1 MYNKEGRIKLET
13 TAHIQN
19 RLDTNIQ
26 FYNTDVGTADL
37 VFDVTRNGSPLLVSS
52 ENADV
57 IIQLETTDK
66 RKNYVVDTVIPVDP
80 MNGVLKYTIPN
91 DFLGLANKDNK
102 TVKIIGQTWI
112 AIHGKEDIVTHAE
125 FSFSIKDSIINTIPA
140 VDKINEIR
148 TFQEFR
154 ESIMNTINEINEALA
169 NGQDYV
175 SQMETAKASGLKAL
189 NDRSIQVMQEIATLV
204 GTSKKDI
211 TDLKNSTMSEL
222 ENKANQIKADVEK
235 LNKYDTTT
243 WQKSKLTNDN
253 GTSQIVAI
261 GNDLEKLRS
270 LPPGFYYT
278 TSTPIGLTYSTEWAS
293 STAGYTEVYERDSV
307 TKHIIFRPY
316 NSSQQFIMR
325 YYNEWNGW
333 ERINPDMRRKW
344 LGTIGQENNEYSSL
358 LQLPCGLYECSIPAD
373 AFNVDAPQD
382 PNGGGYIA
390 EVDVTD
396 GAAGKRKQLRLIVSG
411 RNTEYRGTVHTSST
425 AFPDGKF
432 LGWKRVQD
440 AEEFEALNNDT
451 GWIDWEIKNDATK
464 RQTDD
469 PNALQ
474 CQYRIRMVNGIK
486 IAHLRVNVNNLVT
499 QTAFGSIPS
508 HMVPR
513 IEHFYARTPV
523 TMNPAVVLVDVT
535 GDLMFYVNETDKA
548 KWLPGH
554 YIVGEFSWIIDEVG
568 GN

>member
-1 MYNKEGRIKLET
+1 MYNKEGQIKLET

-52 ENADV
+52 ENAEV
-57 IIQLETTDK
+57 FLILK
-66 RKNYVVDTVIPVDP
+66 NGKNYIVDNVEPIDP
-80 MNGVLKYTIPN
+80 MNGRMKYTIPN
-91 DFLGLANKDNK
+91 VFLGLTGNVN
-102 TVKIIGQTWI
+102 GQLFI
-112 AIHGKEDIVTHAE
+112 AVHGKEDIVTEVE
-125 FSFSIKDSIINTIPA
+125 FSFKIADSLINTIPA
-140 VDKINEIR
+140 VDKLNEIR

-189 NDRSIQVMQEIATLV
+189 NDRSTQVMQEIATLV
-204 GTSKKDI
+204 STSKKDI
-211 TDLKNSTMSEL
+211 TDLKNNTMSEL
-222 ENKANQIKADVEK
+222 DNKANQIKADVEK
-235 LNKYDTTT
+235 LNKYDTSD
-243 WQKSKLTNDN
+243 WQKAKLIQDN
-253 GTSQIVAI
+253 GQLQIVSLADDI
-261 GNDLEKLRS
+261 NKLHDLKT
-270 LPPGFYYT
+270 GFYYT
-278 TSTPIGLTYSTEWAS
+278 TTTPIVGIGVT
-293 STAGYTEVYERDSV
+293 STAGFLEVLERNGGILKRI
-307 TKHIIFRPY
+307 TFRPY
-316 NSSQQFIMR
+316 NSTQIWQKRF
-325 YYNEWNGW
+325 YNTWEDW
-333 ERINPDMRRKW
+333 ERVNPEDYKRKW
-344 LGTIGQENNEYSSL
+344 LGTIGQEGNTYTDVLSL
-358 LQLPCGLYECSIPAD
+358 PGGKYECTIPSD
-373 AFNVDAPQD
+373 AFSVNAPQD
-382 PNGGGYIA
+382 PNGGSYIA
-390 EVDVTD
+390 EIDVTESEN
-396 GAAGKRKQLRLIVSG
+396 GRKQLRLIASS
-411 RNTEYRGTVHTSST
+411 RNNEYRATIHTNNVFS
-425 AFPDGKF
+425 
-432 LGWKRVQD
+432 GWKRVQN

-508 HMVPR
+508 HMVPK
-513 IEHFYARTPV
+513 IQHFYARTPV
-523 TMNPAVVLVDVT
+523 SLNPAVVLVDVT
-535 GDLMFYVNETDKA
+535 GDLMFYVNMSDRD

-554 YIVGEFSWIIDEVG
+554 YVVGEFSWIIGEVG

>member
-57 IIQLETTDK
+57 FLILK
-66 RKNYVVDTVIPVDP
+66 NGKNYIVDNVEPIDP
-80 MNGVLKYTIPN
+80 MKGRMKYTIPN
-91 DFLGLANKDNK
+91 VFLGLTGNVN
-102 TVKIIGQTWI
+102 GQLFI
-112 AIHGKEDIVTHAE
+112 AVHGKEDIVTEVE
-125 FSFSIKDSIINTIPA
+125 FSFKIADSLINTIPA
-140 VDKINEIR
+140 VDKLNEIR

-189 NDRSIQVMQEIATLV
+189 NDRSTQVMQEIATLV

-211 TDLKNSTMSEL
+211 TDLKNNTMSEL
-222 ENKANQIKADVEK
+222 DNKANQIKVDVEK
-235 LNKYDTTT
+235 LNKYDTSD
-243 WQKSKLTNDN
+243 WQKAKLIQDN
-253 GTSQIVAI
+253 GQLQIVSLAD
-261 GNDLEKLRS
+261 DLNKLHD
-270 LPPGFYYT
+270 LKTGFYYT
-278 TSTPIGLTYSTEWAS
+278 TTTPITGIGAT
-293 STAGYTEVYERDSV
+293 STAGFLEVLERNGGILKRI
-307 TKHIIFRPY
+307 TFRPY
-316 NSSQQFIMR
+316 NSTQIWQKRF
-325 YYNEWNGW
+325 YNTW
-333 ERINPDMRRKW
+333 EDWEIVNPEDYKRKW
-344 LGTIGQENNEYSSL
+344 LGTLGQEGNTYTDVLSL
-358 LQLPCGLYECSIPAD
+358 PGGKYECTIPSD
-373 AFNVDAPQD
+373 AFSVNAPQD
-382 PNGGGYIA
+382 PNGGSYIA
-390 EVDVTD
+390 EIDVTESEN
-396 GAAGKRKQLRLIVSG
+396 GRKQLRLIASS
-411 RNTEYRGTVHTSST
+411 RNNEYRATVHTNNVFS
-425 AFPDGKF
+425 
-432 LGWKRVQD
+432 GWKRVQN

-469 PNALQ
+469 PNAIQ
-474 CQYRIRMVNGIK
+474 CQYRVRMVNGIK

-508 HMVPR
+508 HMVPK
-513 IEHFYARTPV
+513 IQHFYARTPV
-523 TMNPAVVLVDVT
+523 SLNPAVVLVDVT
-535 GDLMFYVNETDKA
+535 GDLMFYVNMSDRD

-554 YIVGEFSWIIDEVG
+554 YVVGEFSWIIDEVG
-568 GN
+568 GI

>member
-13 TAHIQN
+13 TANIQN

-57 IIQLETTDK
+57 IIQLETTDE

-112 AIHGKEDIVTHAE
+112 AVHGKEDIVTHAE

-189 NDRSIQVMQEIATLV
+189 NDRSTQVMQEVATLV
-204 GTSKKDI
+204 STSKKDI
-211 TDLKNSTMSEL
+211 TDLKNNTMSEL
-222 ENKANQIKADVEK
+222 DNKANQIKADVEK
-235 LNKYDTTT
+235 LNKYDTSD
-243 WQKSKLTNDN
+243 WQKAKLIQDN
-253 GTSQIVAI
+253 GQLQIVSLADDK
-261 GNDLEKLRS
+261 NKLHDLKT
-270 LPPGFYYT
+270 GFYYT
-278 TSTPIGLTYSTEWAS
+278 TTTPIVGIGAT
-293 STAGYTEVYERDSV
+293 STAGFLEVLERNGGILKRI
-307 TKHIIFRPY
+307 TFRPY
-316 NSSQQFIMR
+316 NSTQIWQKRF
-325 YYNEWNGW
+325 YNTWEDW
-333 ERINPDMRRKW
+333 ERVNPEDYKRKW
-344 LGTIGQENNEYSSL
+344 LGTLGQEGNTYTDVLSL
-358 LQLPCGLYECSIPAD
+358 PGGKYECAIPSD
-373 AFNVDAPQD
+373 AFSVNAPQD
-382 PNGGGYIA
+382 PNGGSYIA
-390 EVDVTD
+390 EIDVTESEN
-396 GAAGKRKQLRLIVSG
+396 GRKQLRLIASS
-411 RNTEYRGTVHTSST
+411 RNNEYRATIHTNNVFS
-425 AFPDGKF
+425 
-432 LGWKRVQD
+432 GWKRVQN

-469 PNALQ
+469 PNAIQ
-474 CQYRIRMVNGIK
+474 CQYRVRMVNGIK

-508 HMVPR
+508 HMVPK
-513 IEHFYARTPV
+513 IQHFYARTPV
-523 TMNPAVVLVDVT
+523 SLNPAVVLVDVT
-535 GDLMFYVNETDKA
+535 GDLMFYVNMSDRD

-554 YIVGEFSWIIDEVG
+554 YVVGEFSWIIDEVG
-568 GN
+568 GI

>member
-52 ENADV
+52 ENADI
-57 IIQLETTDK
+57 IIQLETTDE
-66 RKNYVVDTVIPVDP
+66 RKNYVVDNVIPVDP

-112 AIHGKEDIVTHAE
+112 AVHGKEDIVTHAE

-140 VDKINEIR
+140 VDKLNEIR

-189 NDRSIQVMQEIATLV
+189 NDRSTQVMQEIATLV
-204 GTSKKDI
+204 STSKKNI
-211 TDLKNSTMSEL
+211 TDLKNNTMSEL
-222 ENKANQIKADVEK
+222 DNKANQIKTDVEK
-235 LNKYDTTT
+235 LNKYDTSD
-243 WQKSKLTNDN
+243 WQKAKLIQDN
-253 GTSQIVAI
+253 GQLQIVSLAD
-261 GNDLEKLRS
+261 DLNKLHD
-270 LPPGFYYT
+270 LKTGFYYT
-278 TSTPIGLTYSTEWAS
+278 TTTPIVGIGAT
-293 STAGYTEVYERDSV
+293 STAGFLEVLERNGGILKRI
-307 TKHIIFRPY
+307 TFRPY
-316 NSSQQFIMR
+316 NSTQIWQKRF
-325 YYNEWNGW
+325 YNTWEDW
-333 ERINPDMRRKW
+333 ERVNPEDYKRKW
-344 LGTIGQENNEYSSL
+344 LGTLGQEGNTYTDVLSL
-358 LQLPCGLYECSIPAD
+358 PGGKYECTIPSD
-373 AFNVDAPQD
+373 AFSVNAPQD
-382 PNGGGYIA
+382 PNGGSYIA
-390 EVDVTD
+390 EIDVTESEN
-396 GAAGKRKQLRLIVSG
+396 GRKQLKLIASS
-411 RNTEYRGTVHTSST
+411 RNNEYRATVHTNNVFS
-425 AFPDGKF
+425 
-432 LGWKRVQD
+432 GWKRVQN

-469 PNALQ
+469 PNAIQ
-474 CQYRIRMVNGIK
+474 CQYRVRMVNGIK

-508 HMVPR
+508 HMVPK
-513 IEHFYARTPV
+513 IQHFYARTPV
-523 TMNPAVVLVDVT
+523 SLNPAVVLVDVT
-535 GDLMFYVNETDKA
+535 GDLMFYVNMSDRD

-554 YIVGEFSWIIDEVG
+554 YVVGEFSWIIDEVG
-568 GN
+568 GI

>member
-19 RLDTNIQ
+19 RLDTDIQ

-57 IIQLETTDK
+57 FLILK
-66 RKNYVVDTVIPVDP
+66 NGKNYIVDNVEPIDP
-80 MNGVLKYTIPN
+80 MKGRMKYTIPN
-91 DFLGLANKDNK
+91 VFLGLTGNVN
-102 TVKIIGQTWI
+102 GQLFI
-112 AIHGKEDIVTHAE
+112 AVHGKEDIVTEVE
-125 FSFSIKDSIINTIPA
+125 FSFKIADSLINTIPA
-140 VDKINEIR
+140 VDKLNEIR

-175 SQMETAKASGLKAL
+175 SQIETAKASGLKAL
-189 NDRSIQVMQEIATLV
+189 NDRSTQVMQEIATLV
-204 GTSKKDI
+204 STSKKDI
-211 TDLKNSTMSEL
+211 TDLKNNTMSEL
-222 ENKANQIKADVEK
+222 DNKANQIKADVEK
-235 LNKYDTTT
+235 LNKYDTSD
-243 WQKSKLTNDN
+243 WQKAKLIQDN
-253 GTSQIVAI
+253 GQLQIVSLADDI
-261 GNDLEKLRS
+261 NKLHDLKT
-270 LPPGFYYT
+270 GFYYT
-278 TSTPIGLTYSTEWAS
+278 TTTPIVGMGAT
-293 STAGYTEVYERDSV
+293 STAGFLEVLERNGGILKRI
-307 TKHIIFRPY
+307 TFRPY
-316 NSSQQFIMR
+316 NSTQIWQKRF
-325 YYNEWNGW
+325 YNTWEDW
-333 ERINPDMRRKW
+333 ERVNPEDYKRKW
-344 LGTIGQENNEYSSL
+344 LGTIGQEGNTYTDVLSL
-358 LQLPCGLYECSIPAD
+358 PGGKYECTIPSD
-373 AFNVDAPQD
+373 AFSVNAPQD
-382 PNGGGYIA
+382 PNGGSYIA
-390 EVDVTD
+390 EIDVTESEN
-396 GAAGKRKQLRLIVSG
+396 GRKQLRLIASS
-411 RNTEYRGTVHTSST
+411 RNNEYRATIHTNNVFS
-425 AFPDGKF
+425 
-432 LGWKRVQD
+432 GWKRVQN

-469 PNALQ
+469 PNALK

-535 GDLMFYVNETDKA
+535 GDLMFYVNETDKT

>member
-57 IIQLETTDK
+57 IIQLETTDE
-66 RKNYVVDTVIPVDP
+66 RKNYVVDNVIPVDP

-112 AIHGKEDIVTHAE
+112 AVHGKEDIVTHAE

-189 NDRSIQVMQEIATLV
+189 NDRSTQVMQEIATLV
-204 GTSKKDI
+204 NTSKKDI
-211 TDLKNSTMSEL
+211 TDLKNNTMSEL
-222 ENKANQIKADVEK
+222 DNKANQIKADVEK
-235 LNKYDTTT
+235 LNKYDTSD
-243 WQKSKLTNDN
+243 WQKAKLIQDN
-253 GTSQIVAI
+253 GQLQIVSLAD
-261 GNDLEKLRS
+261 DLNKLHD
-270 LPPGFYYT
+270 LKTGFYYT
-278 TSTPIGLTYSTEWAS
+278 TTTPIVGIGAT
-293 STAGYTEVYERDSV
+293 STAGFLEVLERNGGILKRI
-307 TKHIIFRPY
+307 TFRPY
-316 NSSQQFIMR
+316 NSTQIWQKRF
-325 YYNEWNGW
+325 YNTWEDW
-333 ERINPDMRRKW
+333 ERVNPEDYKRKW
-344 LGTIGQENNEYSSL
+344 LGTIGQEGNTYTDILSL
-358 LQLPCGLYECSIPAD
+358 PGGKYECTIPSD
-373 AFNVDAPQD
+373 AFSVNAPQD
-382 PNGGGYIA
+382 PNGGSYIA
-390 EVDVTD
+390 EIDVTESEN
-396 GAAGKRKQLRLIVSG
+396 GRKQLRLIASS
-411 RNTEYRGTVHTSST
+411 RNNEYRATIHTNNVFS
-425 AFPDGKF
+425 
-432 LGWKRVQD
+432 GWKRVQN

-469 PNALQ
+469 PNAIQ
-474 CQYRIRMVNGIK
+474 CQYRVRMVNGIK

-508 HMVPR
+508 HMIPK
-513 IEHFYARTPV
+513 IQHFYARTPV
-523 TMNPAVVLVDVT
+523 SLNPAVVLVDVT
-535 GDLMFYVNETDKA
+535 GDLMFYVNMSDRD

-554 YIVGEFSWIIDEVG
+554 YVVGEFSWIIDEVG
-568 GN
+568 GI

>member
-37 VFDVTRNGSPLLVSS
+37 VFDVTRNGSPLLVGS

-57 IIQLETTDK
+57 FLIL
-66 RKNYVVDTVIPVDP
+66 KNGENYIVDNVEPIDP
-80 MNGVLKYTIPN
+80 MNGRMKYTIPN
-91 DFLGLANKDNK
+91 AFLGLTGNVN
-102 TVKIIGQTWI
+102 GQLFI
-112 AIHGKEDIVTHAE
+112 AVHGKEDIVTEVE
-125 FSFSIKDSIINTIPA
+125 FSFKIADSLINTIPA
-140 VDKINEIR
+140 VDKLNEIR

-189 NDRSIQVMQEIATLV
+189 NDRSTQVMQEIATLV
-204 GTSKKDI
+204 STSKKDI
-211 TDLKNSTMSEL
+211 TDLKNNTMSEL
-222 ENKANQIKADVEK
+222 DNKANQIKTDVEK
-235 LNKYDTTT
+235 LNKYDTSD
-243 WQKSKLTNDN
+243 WQKAKLIQDN
-253 GTSQIVAI
+253 GQLQIVSLADDI
-261 GNDLEKLRS
+261 NKLHDLKT
-270 LPPGFYYT
+270 GFYYT
-278 TSTPIGLTYSTEWAS
+278 TTTPIVGIGAT
-293 STAGYTEVYERDSV
+293 STAGFLEVLERNGGILKRI
-307 TKHIIFRPY
+307 TFRPY
-316 NSSQQFIMR
+316 NSTQIWQKRF
-325 YYNEWNGW
+325 YNTWEDW
-333 ERINPDMRRKW
+333 ERVNPEDYKRKW
-344 LGTIGQENNEYSSL
+344 LGTIGQEGNTYTDILSL
-358 LQLPCGLYECSIPAD
+358 PGGKYECTIPSD
-373 AFNVDAPQD
+373 AFSVNAPQD
-382 PNGGGYIA
+382 PNGGSYIA
-390 EVDVTD
+390 EIDVTESEN
-396 GAAGKRKQLRLIVSG
+396 GRKQLRLIASS
-411 RNTEYRGTVHTSST
+411 RNNEYRATIHTNNVFS
-425 AFPDGKF
+425 
-432 LGWKRVQD
+432 GWKRVQN

-469 PNALQ
+469 PNAIQ
-474 CQYRIRMVNGIK
+474 CQYRVRMVNGIK

-508 HMVPR
+508 HMVPK
-513 IEHFYARTPV
+513 IQHFYARTPV
-523 TMNPAVVLVDVT
+523 SLNPAVVLVDVT
-535 GDLMFYVNETDKA
+535 GDLMFYVNMSDRD

>member
-26 FYNTDVGTADL
+26 FYNTDVATADL

-57 IIQLETTDK
+57 IIQLETTDE
-66 RKNYVVDTVIPVDP
+66 RKNYVVDNVIPVDP

-112 AIHGKEDIVTHAE
+112 AVHGKEDIVTHAE

-189 NDRSIQVMQEIATLV
+189 NDRSTQVMQEIATLV
-204 GTSKKDI
+204 NTSKKDI
-211 TDLKNSTMSEL
+211 TDLKNNTMSEL
-222 ENKANQIKADVEK
+222 DNKANQIKADVEK
-235 LNKYDTTT
+235 LNKYDTSD
-243 WQKSKLTNDN
+243 WQKAKLIQDN
-253 GTSQIVAI
+253 GQLQIVSLAD
-261 GNDLEKLRS
+261 DLNKLHD
-270 LPPGFYYT
+270 LKTGFYYT
-278 TSTPIGLTYSTEWAS
+278 TTTPIVGIGAT
-293 STAGYTEVYERDSV
+293 STAGFLEVLERNGGILKRI
-307 TKHIIFRPY
+307 TFRPY
-316 NSSQQFIMR
+316 NSTQIWQKRF
-325 YYNEWNGW
+325 YNTWEDW
-333 ERINPDMRRKW
+333 ERVNPEDYKRKW
-344 LGTIGQENNEYSSL
+344 LGTIGQEGNTYTDVLSL
-358 LQLPCGLYECSIPAD
+358 PGGKYECTIPSD
-373 AFNVDAPQD
+373 AFSVNAPQD
-382 PNGGGYIA
+382 PNGGSYIA
-390 EVDVTD
+390 EIDVTESEN
-396 GAAGKRKQLRLIVSG
+396 GRKQLRLIANY
-411 RNTEYRGTVHTSST
+411 RNNEYRATVHMNNVFS
-425 AFPDGKF
+425 
-432 LGWKRVQD
+432 GWKRVQN

-469 PNALQ
+469 PNAIQ
-474 CQYRIRMVNGIK
+474 CQYRVRMVNGIK

-508 HMVPR
+508 HMVPK
-513 IEHFYARTPV
+513 IQHFYARTPV
-523 TMNPAVVLVDVT
+523 SLNPAVVLVDVT
-535 GDLMFYVNETDKA
+535 GDLMFYVNMSDRD

-554 YIVGEFSWIIDEVG
+554 YVVGEFSWIIDEVG

>member
-57 IIQLETTDK
+57 FLILK
-66 RKNYVVDTVIPVDP
+66 NGKNYIVDNVEPIDP
-80 MNGVLKYTIPN
+80 MKGRMKYTIPN
-91 DFLGLANKDNK
+91 VFLGLTGNVN
-102 TVKIIGQTWI
+102 GQLFI
-112 AIHGKEDIVTHAE
+112 AVHGKEDIVTEVE
-125 FSFSIKDSIINTIPA
+125 FSFKIADSLINTIPA
-140 VDKINEIR
+140 VDKLNEIR

-189 NDRSIQVMQEIATLV
+189 NDRSTQVIQEIATLV

-211 TDLKNSTMSEL
+211 TDLKNNTMSEL
-222 ENKANQIKADVEK
+222 DNKANQIKANVEK
-235 LNKYDTTT
+235 LNKYDTSD
-243 WQKSKLTNDN
+243 WQKAKLIQDN
-253 GTSQIVAI
+253 GQLQIVSLAD
-261 GNDLEKLRS
+261 DLNKLHD
-270 LPPGFYYT
+270 LKTGFYYT
-278 TSTPIGLTYSTEWAS
+278 TTTPITGIGAT
-293 STAGYTEVYERDSV
+293 STAGFLEVLERNGGILKRI
-307 TKHIIFRPY
+307 TFRPY
-316 NSSQQFIMR
+316 NSTQIWQKRF
-325 YYNEWNGW
+325 YNTWEDW
-333 ERINPDMRRKW
+333 ERVNPEDYKRKW
-344 LGTIGQENNEYSSL
+344 LGTIGQEGNTYTDVLSL
-358 LQLPCGLYECSIPAD
+358 PGGKYECTIPSD
-373 AFNVDAPQD
+373 AFSVNAPQD
-382 PNGGGYIA
+382 PNGGSYIA
-390 EVDVTD
+390 EIDVTESEN
-396 GAAGKRKQLRLIVSG
+396 GRKQLRLIASS
-411 RNTEYRGTVHTSST
+411 RNNEYRATIHTNNVFS
-425 AFPDGKF
+425 
-432 LGWKRVQD
+432 GWKRVQN

-469 PNALQ
+469 PNAIQ
-474 CQYRIRMVNGIK
+474 CQYRFRMVNGIK

-508 HMVPR
+508 HMVPK
-513 IEHFYARTPV
+513 IQHFYARTPV
-523 TMNPAVVLVDVT
+523 SLNPAVVLVDVT
-535 GDLMFYVNETDKA
+535 GDLMFYVNMSDRD

-554 YIVGEFSWIIDEVG
+554 YVVGEFSWIIDEVG
-568 GN
+568 GI